1 MRFFGSLWIAIGNMK
16 NLLIAI
22 NYFAMWLEMK
32 PMLDGMLLNL
42 SSQSPLLDMENPYPL
57 K

>member
-1 MRFFGSLWIAIGNMK
+1 MRFFGPLWIAIGNMK

-32 PMLDGMLLNL
+32 PMVFR
-42 SSQSPLLDMENPYPL
+42 SSPANGGIL
-57 K
+57 KLEVFDLPHYL